1 MEFVN
6 ADRSHDSAFLAGLQ
20 NYNNRVFEDNKA
32 IKIGLKSNKDIAKQQ
47 QELIAGDQSEAQ
59 TKTLLALSGVGTGL
73 VEKKAR
79 FPIVQ
84 AKAAARKLAAEKAA
98 NKAGARGVGAA
109 IRGPR
114 PPPSLSTA
122 DALGRRGPQPP
133 PRRLPS
139 LSKAGGPRPPPSLT
153 KAEVLAREGGAR
165 PPPSLTKAEVLAREG
180 GLAGEEGAEVGGS
193 LAAKES
199 LKVAEASTGKLV
211 VKGLGIAAKGA
222 GLVGAGISAADA
234 INDYRHGKFGW
245 AQGLELGGAAAEVFG
260 TILDFTP
267 LAPLGVGLQIAGA
280 AASAAGTGLAAVE
293 QGDETSKAQED
304 TIEENKTADAQLNA
318 QKRRAVS
325 GLTSA
330 SQGGA
335 AVARQVQ

>member
-122 DALGRRGPQPP
+122 DALGRRGPRPP
-133 PRRLPS
+133 
-139 LSKAGGPRPPPSLT
+139 PRPPPSLT

-211 VKGLGIAAKGA
+211 VKGLGVAAKGA

>member
-20 NYNNRVFEDNKA
+20 NYNNRVFENNKA
-32 IKIGLKSNKDIAKQQ
+32 IKIGLKSNEDIAKQQ
-47 QELIAGDQSEAQ
+47 QELISGDQSEAQ

-73 VEKKAR
+73 VEKKTR

-98 NKAGARGVGAA
+98 NKGAARGIGAA
-109 IRGPR
+109 TRAPAGLPPAATRRATSASALPRRGPR
-114 PPPSLSTA
+114 PPPSRGLLKSGAKPPASLPRA
-122 DALGRRGPQPP
+122 DALGR
-133 PRRLPS
+133 
-139 LSKAGGPRPPPSLT
+139 
-153 KAEVLAREGGAR
+153 EGA
-165 PPPSLTKAEVLAREG
+165 LV
-180 GLAGEEGAEVGGS
+180 GEEGAEVGGS

-199 LKVAEASTGKLV
+199 LKVAEAGTGKLV
-211 VKGLGIAAKGA
+211 VKGLGVAAKGA

-293 QGDETSKAQED
+293 QGDETSAAQAESVG
-304 TIEENKTADAQLNA
+304 EKKTADAQLNA
-318 QKRRAVS
+318 QKRSAVS